1 MLGSLF
7 SFAATRFAGDAV
19 DGLARRAL
27 WGGLAALLLLTGFV
41 FGLMIL
47 FWVFEPQYGAVPVAA
62 SIAGACIAAGLVAL
76 SIPPLTEWFKKRR
89 SASAAAASN
98 PVAQT
103 VAAVSEETEA
113 AVDYFGAMQV
123 VASAFMFGL
132 GAARQ
137 IRRR

>member
-7 SFAATRFAGDAV
+7 SFAATRFAGDTV
-19 DGLARRAL
+19 DVLARRAI
-27 WGGLAALLLLTGFV
+27 WGGLAAILLLTGFV

-47 FWVFEPQYGAVPVAA
+47 FWVYEPQYGAVTVAA
-62 SIAGACIAAGLVAL
+62 AIAGACFLAALIALAVPAV
-76 SIPPLTEWFKKRR
+76 TEWAKRR
-89 SASAAAASN
+89 RAKNASSAN

-113 AVDYFGAMQV
+113 AVDYFGAVQV

>member
-7 SFAATRFAGDAV
+7 SFAAARFAGDAV

-27 WGGLAALLLLTGFV
+27 WGGLAAILLLTGFI

-47 FWVFEPQYGAVPVAA
+47 FWVFEPQYGAVTVAA
-62 SIAGACIAAGLVAL
+62 AIAASCFVAAL
-76 SIPPLTEWFKKRR
+76 CSLAIPPLTEWVKKRKAGAPT
-89 SASAAAASN
+89 SSN

-113 AVDYFGAMQV
+113 AVDYFGAVQV